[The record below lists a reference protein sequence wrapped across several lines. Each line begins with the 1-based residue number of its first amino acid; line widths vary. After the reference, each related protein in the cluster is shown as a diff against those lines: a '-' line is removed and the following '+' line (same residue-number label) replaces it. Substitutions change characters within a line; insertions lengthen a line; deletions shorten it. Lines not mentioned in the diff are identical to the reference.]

1 MLSDVPE
8 MGPRQAAEARRFTWL
23 IDVLYDARVKMI
35 ISAAVAPEK
44 LYTQGALANE
54 FARTVSRIEEMQ
66 TVDYLR
72 LPRVEQHGF
81 RDQPAA

>member
-1 MLSDVPE
+1 MPA
-8 MGPRQAAEARRFTWL
+8 QQ
-23 IDVLYDARVKMI
+23 
-35 ISAAVAPEK
+35 
-44 LYTQGALANE
+44 LYTQGALAHE

-81 RDQPAA
+81 RE

>member
-1 MLSDVPE
+1 

-23 IDVLYDARVKMI
+23 IDVMYDARVKMI
-35 ISAAVAPEK
+35 MAADVPADK
-44 LYTQGALANE
+44 LYTQGALSHE
-54 FARTVSRIEEMQ
+54 FSRTVSRIEEMQ

-81 RDQPAA
+81 REQP